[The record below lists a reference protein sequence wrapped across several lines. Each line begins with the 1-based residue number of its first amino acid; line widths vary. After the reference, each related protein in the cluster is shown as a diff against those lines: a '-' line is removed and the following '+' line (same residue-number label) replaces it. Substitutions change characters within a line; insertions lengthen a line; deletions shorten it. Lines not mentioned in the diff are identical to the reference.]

1 MLIITHKCV
10 IHVNVVD
17 VWIIFC
23 RLDIIVRQLIFG
35 NLNCLNIIM
44 DAVIPVAIMLVSL
57 LIPRFRII
65 ISLMILKCSLVL
77 FISNYTTLLV
87 ELLILRIL
95 NMFVLLSES
104 EMSFVLGTR
113 IVFN

>member
-57 LIPRFRII
+57 FIPRF
-65 ISLMILKCSLVL
+65 
-77 FISNYTTLLV
+77 SNYN
-87 ELLILRIL
+87 IIG
-95 NMFVLLSES
+95 F
-104 EMSFVLGTR
+104 EMQFST
-113 IVFN
+113 IYI